1 MKFEDITE
9 DFTEEMA
16 QSLNVGLINLSFKDN
31 FKSDI
36 VTIHEIG
43 AGAEFLVS
51 HNLKKTPEYRI
62 ILRQEGGEY
71 ITDSIG
77 KWNDKAIYLIN
88 NGTTA
93 LKKIVLLIM

>member
-1 MKFEDITE
+1 MKFPDYS
-9 DFTEEMA
+9 EETLA
-16 QSLNVGLINLSFKDN
+16 IGLINLTFSDN

-36 VTIHEIG
+36 VTIQDVA
-43 AGAEFLVS
+43 AGAEFTVS

-62 ILRQEGGEY
+62 ILRQEGGEH
-71 ITDSIG
+71 ITDSVG

-88 NGTTA
+88 NGATA